1 MVSSLEKRGVVF
13 LGKGNYNWLRAGDRG
28 LLTRTPIL
36 KPDDLKGYKLRMFQ
50 AEAPIKAWAAFGA
63 NIQVIPWPDTYTAL
77 ATGTVDGLT
86 TVLSAYLTKQ
96 TEAVRFFTN
105 VAEYYQIVVPV
116 MSKRT
121 FDKLTPE
128 QRAIFETAAKEAGL
142 KYLEVSAAEAAEY
155 DRKAQNDHGV
165 TIIIPPMKP
174 WLDVAKTVFAS
185 SSRTIS
191 CQRACRTGPG
201 DQVAVGQASNRT
213 PMALRK
219 ALAAIGVVELWI
231 ALWRSSSSSL
241 LAITQ
246 VGYRYLLAG
255 SIWWAQEISQLAM
268 LVAYFG
274 IAYVYKAKQDI
285 IVGFLSTGWRG
296 VSGHARGLRADLIAL
311 VCLFLVITGL
321 ELAPSQ
327 LVFYTYILNIPRF
340 YSTLPLIVASA
351 SMA

>member
-1 MVSSLEKRGVVF
+1 MNTPFVFRDREHFKKFLASDLFNDMVSSLEKRGVVF

-86 TVLSAYLTKQ
+86 TVLSASYLTKQ

-142 KYLEVSAAEAAEY
+142 KYLEVSAAEAAESITA
-155 DRKAQNDHGV
+155 RRR
-165 TIIIPPMKP
+165 T
-174 WLDVAKTVFAS
+174 TTAS
-185 SSRTIS
+185 PSSFR
-191 CQRACRTGPG
+191 R
-201 DQVAVGQASNRT
+201 
-213 PMALRK
+213 
-219 ALAAIGVVELWI
+219 
-231 ALWRSSSSSL
+231 
-241 LAITQ
+241 
-246 VGYRYLLAG
+246 
-255 SIWWAQEISQLAM
+255 
-268 LVAYFG
+268 
-274 IAYVYKAKQDI
+274 
-285 IVGFLSTGWRG
+285 
-296 VSGHARGLRADLIAL
+296 
-311 VCLFLVITGL
+311 
-321 ELAPSQ
+321 
-327 LVFYTYILNIPRF
+327 
-340 YSTLPLIVASA
+340 
-351 SMA
+351 